1 MSRFERYFG
10 SRISRFSDGLHA
22 GVRMIPGSKHE
33 QRVYSGAISQG
44 GRAWGGPE
52 LGGRWETR
60 SGSVIFEAIPV
71 KS

>member
-1 MSRFERYFG
+1 MSNGWTVGPFPKVGE
-10 SRISRFSDGLHA
+10 
-22 GVRMIPGSKHE
+22 PG
-33 QRVYSGAISQG
+33 
-44 GRAWGGPE
+44 GGPE